1 MRDIDSRLTNL
12 FLVSLAIVFT
22 VGLTFATLEAPRV
35 LHRLLSRFIE
45 VPEFH
50 PAIEPDAIE
59 EWMKLHHVRA
69 IGYACL
75 GLLAALIIVGFVTE
89 RTALST
95 VGTLGFFLP
104 TFGYFATYMFF
115 LGGLGV
121 LRLVWLPIWGPSK
134 DLLRLGDIAYLP
146 YMALVYP
153 FAVAGVDIRANL
165 IRTLI
170 ALGLF
175 VFLSGTIAW
184 LQAKLRGKGTADFWL
199 YRYSRHPQYLG
210 WLIWSYGMMLLAAR
224 VPVPMAGE
232 NPGASL
238 PWVISSLL
246 LIAVAW
252 SEEIKMTRER
262 GGEYERYREA
272 VPFLLPLP
280 RLVTRVG
287 SAPMRLLLGSDQP
300 QNRRQIL
307 ASLAAYGV
315 LLMVLSLPFVLRNW
329 PPGPNGWFG
338 WPYNVWPL
346 HTRPP
351 MPRLPI

>member
-1 MRDIDSRLTNL
+1 MRDNHSRLANL

-35 LHRLLSRFIE
+35 LDRLVSRFID

-59 EWMKLHHVRA
+59 EWMSSHHVRA

-75 GLLAALIIVGFVTE
+75 GLLIVLILAGFVSQ
-89 RTALST
+89 RTTLSAL
-95 VGTLGFFLP
+95 GTIAFFLP

-115 LGGLGV
+115 LGGLGI
-121 LRLVWLPIWGPSK
+121 LRVVWLPIWGPSK
-134 DLLRLGDIAYLP
+134 NLLRLGDIAYLP

-153 FAVAGVDIRANL
+153 CALAGVDIRANL

-175 VFLSGTIAW
+175 VFLLGTLAW
-184 LQAKLRGKGTADFWL
+184 LQAKLRGKGTADSWL

-210 WLIWSYGMMLLAAR
+210 WLMWSYGMMLLAAR
-224 VPVPMAGE
+224 VPVVRAGE

-246 LIAVAW
+246 IIGVAW
-252 SEEIKMTRER
+252 SEEINMSEQR
-262 GGEYERYREA
+262 GEEYERYRA
-272 VPFLLPLP
+272 RVPFMLPLP
-280 RLVTRVG
+280 RFATRLV
-287 SAPMRLLLGSDQP
+287 SAPMRLLFGQNQP
-300 QNRRQIL
+300 KNRRQIL
-307 ASLAAYGV
+307 AALAVYGA

-338 WPYNVWPL
+338 WPYNVWRL
-346 HTRPP
+346 YTRPP
-351 MPRLPI
+351 VPWPRV